1 VQADH
6 TPFEGRPA
14 VPESTEQSRQPA
26 QNAVPQNAPR
36 CPTGEIGAQ
45 GEGDVLSPKQWLAIE
60 LMAAGRSLAQ
70 VCARCG
76 VDRKT
81 LYRWRHD
88 DSRFLAE
95 LRARRRA
102 LFDGAADR
110 LAALLPQAVRV
121 LSLQLRDP
129 TDRASFHAATAILR
143 IANVKELLTDDGDED
158 GGDGGDAA
166 GVRRSRA
173 GIRDIDDAEA
183 QL

>member
-1 VQADH
+1 
-6 TPFEGRPA
+6 
-14 VPESTEQSRQPA
+14 
-26 QNAVPQNAPR
+26 VPQNAPK
-36 CPTGEIGAQ
+36 CPIGEIGGH
-45 GEGDVLSPKQWLAIE
+45 GEGDALSPKQWLAIE
-60 LMAAGRSLAQ
+60 LMAAGRSFAQ

-88 DSRFLAE
+88 DRRFVTE

-129 TDRASFHAATAILR
+129 SERASFHAATAILR
-143 IANVKELLTDDGDED
+143 IANVKELLTDDFDND
-158 GGDGGDAA
+158 DGDGGDAA
-166 GVRRSRA
+166 AARRSRT

-183 QL
+183 LL